1 MRALGSLVVTLALL
15 GAVAPVHAAP
25 PPSIDR
31 HATIAPASDD
41 AAAPSLPDALFTAP
55 TSPPSPAP
63 LVVFAALTLT
73 PRPAPAAA
81 LPLYLRDRSLLL

>member
-1 MRALGSLVVTLALL
+1 MRALTSLVVTLALL
-15 GAVAPVHAAP
+15 GAAAPVHAAA

-41 AAAPSLPDALFTAP
+41 AAAPSLPDALFTGPPAP
-55 TSPPSPAP
+55 LLQAP
-63 LVVFAALTLT
+63 LVVFAALAIT